1 MFKFGLL
8 LEHSDSK
15 NVNVLEHE
23 SVKVEAFRLKTTF
36 PRGKMFC
43 KQKQILNCYSQ
54 TNKDDDNFLILND
67 NKKLY
72 KKRKHYLKQID

>member
-15 NVNVLEHE
+15 DVNVLEHE

-43 KQKQILNCYSQ
+43 KQKTDL
-54 TNKDDDNFLILND
+54 
-67 NKKLY
+67 KLLFSDEQRRRQFPHF
-72 KKRKHYLKQID
+72 K